1 MYSVWYSCTWFLKSD
16 NSIRQSYC
24 RRRAINFLQSRRR
37 LPQLRMYFISSPCSR
52 SSNVEVNRN
61 FHFRISLHR
70 NFLHPGYC
78 TVQVG
83 AVVRDLSQ
91 YMVTEKKLDH
101 NIKYTDLRTYGQF
114 ALPCLTGHIQQVDF
128 GHLSAAAVEK
138 STPFYTFLML

>member
-1 MYSVWYSCTWFLKSD
+1 MVSKVGQLNQTKLLQTPSYKFSSKS
-16 NSIRQSYC
+16 
-24 RRRAINFLQSRRR
+24 AAALA
-37 LPQLRMYFISSPCSR
+37 MYFISSPRS

-128 GHLSAAAVEK
+128 GHLSAAVEK